1 MKRKDT
7 MIPFFEHWHSL
18 AGRFEHAAE
27 WLLIFDYEGTLM
39 PTTRR
44 PSQAKL
50 SEVVRRKLRR
60 LILREHC
67 AVAVVSERS
76 LADLRHRVGIHHLI
90 YMGNHGLDIESNGW
104 GFASPAGEQT
114 GRPLHWNRGS
124 AVNWLRRVLS
134 RRTLVFYLGDGAMDE
149 VAFQA
154 LAKVG
159 VTLRVGMKKGSA
171 AAYYVSRQSD
181 VRLVLDKLIA
191 VGRHTSG

>member
-1 MKRKDT
+1 
-7 MIPFFEHWHSL
+7 MIPFFQHWQAL

-27 WLLIFDYEGTLM
+27 WLLIFDYEGTLA

-76 LADLRHRVGIHHLI
+76 LSDLRHRVGIHHLI
-90 YMGNHGLDIESNGW
+90 YMGNHGSEIESNGW
-104 GFASPAGEQT
+104 GFASPEGDQP
-114 GRPLHWNRGS
+114 GGPLHWNRGS
-124 AVNWLRRVLS
+124 AVNWLRRVVS
-134 RRTLVFYLGDGAMDE
+134 RRTLVFYLGDGPVDE
-149 VAFQA
+149 IAFQT

-159 VTLRVGMKKGSA
+159 VTLRVGRKKGSA
-171 AAYYVSRQSD
+171 DRKST
-181 VRLVLDKLIA
+181 RLNSS
-191 VGRHTSG
+191 H